1 VVITFLPWGG
11 ARSRTYGDS
20 IQHFD
25 LFIDG
30 QHVKPIGNEYSND
43 IDPGTEEVIAAVASG
58 GKADVDVA
66 VRAARAALKVWGGMR
81 AADRGRILMRAADLI
96 EQHAEELIQIE
107 SRDAGKP
114 LASVKR
120 QDMPAVIDTLRY
132 YAGWCDKI
140 TGLVVPARPDAV
152 TYTVRE
158 PVGVVGAI
166 IPWNFPMM
174 IGMWK
179 IAPALACGCTMVVK
193 PAEITPLSMLRIAE
207 LLLEAGLPAGVFNV
221 VTGKG
226 SVVGDALV
234 QHPDVNKVTFTG
246 SPGVGRGI
254 LQGAASNFKRVT
266 LELGGKSANIIF
278 ADANLD
284 RAARNA
290 ASGIFFNAGQVCS
303 AGSRVLVERSVY
315 DEVVDRLVARAKTI
329 KVGSPDAPD
338 TTMGPV
344 VSASQMKTVLKYIDI
359 GKSEGASAVIG
370 GARLEQKGY
379 YVQPT
384 IFAKV
389 AHEMRISQEEIF
401 GPVLSVIPF
410 DNEQDALRIANGTA
424 YSLAA
429 GVWSADISR
438 VHRMAAGLR
447 AGTVWINTYGYTDVR
462 LPWGGSGESGFGREH
477 GEAAL
482 ENFTEPKTVWM
493 AIDP

>member
-1 VVITFLPWGG
+1 
-11 ARSRTYGDS
+11 
-20 IQHFD
+20 
-25 LFIDG
+25 
-30 QHVKPIGNEYSND
+30 
-43 IDPGTEEVIAAVASG
+43 
-58 GKADVDVA
+58 
-66 VRAARAALKVWGGMR
+66 
-81 AADRGRILMRAADLI
+81 
-96 EQHAEELIQIE
+96 
-107 SRDAGKP
+107 
-114 LASVKR
+114 
-120 QDMPAVIDTLRY
+120 
-132 YAGWCDKI
+132 
-140 TGLVVPARPDAV
+140 
-152 TYTVRE
+152 
-158 PVGVVGAI
+158 
-166 IPWNFPMM
+166 
-174 IGMWK
+174 
-179 IAPALACGCTMVVK
+179 
-193 PAEITPLSMLRIAE
+193 
-207 LLLEAGLPAGVFNV
+207 VFNV

-234 QHPDVNKVTFTG
+234 QHPGVNKVTFTG

-315 DEVVDRLVARAKTI
+315 DEVVDRLVARAQTI
-329 KVGSPDAPD
+329 KVGSPEAPD

-344 VSASQMKTVLKYIDI
+344 VSAGQLKTVLKYIDI
-359 GKSEGASAVIG
+359 GTSEGASPVIG
-370 GARLEQKGY
+370 GARLGQKGY
-379 YVQPT
+379 YIQPT

-410 DNEQDALRIANGTA
+410 DDEQDALRIANGTA

-429 GVWSADISR
+429 GVWSADLNR

-482 ENFTEPKTVWM
+482 ENFTEPKAVWM
-493 AIDP
+493 AIDQ